1 MILVLKSHLDFNSGL
16 QITYLCN
23 GVKMMVEI
31 DVEDPGHVIC
41 GYHFGEVSQGQ
52 CHSSEV
58 QQLL

>member
-16 QITYLCN
+16 QVCN
-23 GVKMMVEI
+23 GVKMMAEI

-41 GYHFGEVSQGQ
+41 RYHFGELSQGQ

>member
-1 MILVLKSHLDFNSGL
+1 
-16 QITYLCN
+16 
-23 GVKMMVEI
+23 MMVEI

-41 GYHFGEVSQGQ
+41 GYHFGELSQGQ